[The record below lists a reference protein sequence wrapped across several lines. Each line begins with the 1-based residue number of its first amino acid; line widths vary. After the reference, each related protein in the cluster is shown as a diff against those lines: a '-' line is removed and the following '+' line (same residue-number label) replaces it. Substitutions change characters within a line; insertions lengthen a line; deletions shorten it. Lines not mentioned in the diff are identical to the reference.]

1 MTFAPAQKLQVP
13 DTPSQ
18 SEGAAAAAMAVA
30 PALKRRLGG
39 ATIRRKIFAAF
50 LAMSVITAALG
61 AYAVAS
67 IGRTGDLVVQTFDRS
82 LMSINY
88 ARAAAADFAG
98 MEAALARRRRAASDA
113 ERAMLDARADELAEQ
128 LADDLA
134 IAAERTRSPAAV
146 RAAAAASQAV
156 AAWQA
161 ARTSLQMESGDSVP
175 DWVALDAAAAEVTE
189 QIDLLINHTA
199 GDAFLQRRNASA
211 LIATTE
217 QLNVGAILAALL
229 LATIVTVLLARK
241 IIGPVAAAS
250 AAANRIAKG
259 ELDTDIPRAGRDELG
274 ALLAALTVMR
284 DNIRAM
290 VAREVAGRRS
300 AQGRLIDAI
309 ETSREGVVLVDSSG
323 AIANANT
330 RLRSFFPALSGLLAP
345 GAPFAAFAGA
355 AGQGVFD
362 GDAEA
367 TEAALPDGRWLRIGR
382 TTMRDG
388 GLVAIAS
395 DITALKR
402 QQAALASTNARFDAA
417 LSNMSQGLCLFDRD
431 NLLLVANRRFSEI
444 FGLDPDKVVPGLAMH
459 ELIRMSIAA
468 GNYGPI
474 ADFAAVKAARE
485 GIIARRQAGTHFQD
499 MADGRVIAIAHEPMD
514 DGGWVATYEDMTDRR
529 RAEARIAHLAR
540 HDHLTDLPNRVLF
553 NERLAQ
559 AIAHLG
565 RGQDFAVLSLDI
577 DRFRGINETI
587 GHAVGDAV
595 LKQLAERLCACV
607 RETDTVARL
616 AGDDFAVLLVGLDR
630 PEAAAELARRIVTQ
644 LGQPYQVDGHAVQL
658 GISIGIAVAPGD
670 GAIGE
675 TLLAHADGA
684 LTRAKADG
692 GGVFRFFEAAMDARL
707 QQRRALEIDLRR
719 ALAEDQ
725 FTLFYQPLV
734 NLKQARVSSFE
745 ALIRWRH
752 PVRGMVSP
760 GEFIPLAEEIGLI
773 GAIGEWVLRRAARD
787 AALWPAD
794 VNVGVNVSPQQFK
807 ADASGKPRLVS
818 AVRQALE
825 DSGLDPRRLELEI
838 TESTLM
844 DDASTVKDTLAALK
858 QLGTALAM
866 DDFGTGYSSLS
877 TLRAFPFDKIKI
889 DQSFIRALGQ
899 DEGAAAI
906 VRVVV
911 ALGQSLRLRT
921 TAEGVE
927 TAEQL
932 AYLRQEGCTEIQGY
946 YFSPP
951 RPNEEVP
958 GLIQRIG
965 AQLTERRAA

>member
-1 MTFAPAQKLQVP
+1 MTFTPARPLPVAAIPAQSDGVGLVAPSPAPAP
-13 DTPSQ
+13 
-18 SEGAAAAAMAVA
+18 
-30 PALKRRLGG
+30 KRRLGG
-39 ATIRRKIFAAF
+39 ATIRSKIFAAF
-50 LAMSVITAALG
+50 LVMCLITAALG

-67 IGRTGDLVVQTFDRS
+67 IGRTGNLVAETFDRS

-88 ARAAAADFAG
+88 ARAAAFDFAA
-98 MEAALARRRRAASDA
+98 MEAALARRRLATGAADRAA
-113 ERAMLDARADELAEQ
+113 LDARADELAEQ

-146 RAAAAASQAV
+146 RAAAAASEAV
-156 AAWQA
+156 AAWQG
-161 ARTSLQMESGDSVP
+161 ARTGHQAEGGDNVP
-175 DWVALDAAAAEVTE
+175 DWTLLDAAAAEVTE

-211 LIATTE
+211 LIDMTE
-217 QLNVGAILAALL
+217 KLNVAAILAALAL
-229 LATIVTVLLARK
+229 STIVTVLLARK

-250 AAANRIAKG
+250 AAANRIANG

-274 ALLAALTVMR
+274 TLLSAMAVMR

-330 RLRSFFPALSGLLAP
+330 RLKSFFPALSGLLAP

-355 AGQGVFD
+355 TGQGVFD
-362 GDAEA
+362 SDAEA
-367 TEAALPDGRWLRIGR
+367 TETALPDGRWLRIGR
-382 TTMRDG
+382 TAMRDG

-417 LSNMSQGLCLFDRD
+417 LSNMSQGLCLFGRD
-431 NLLLVANRRFSEI
+431 NVLLVANRRFSEI
-444 FGLDPDKVVPGLAMH
+444 FGLDPAKVVPGLAMQD
-459 ELIRMSIAA
+459 LIRMSIAA
-468 GNYGPI
+468 GNYGPTV
-474 ADFAAVKAARE
+474 DFAAVKAARE

-499 MADGRVIAIAHEPMD
+499 MADGRVIAIAHEPMQ
-514 DGGWVATYEDMTDRR
+514 DGGWVATYEDITDRR

-540 HDHLTDLPNRVLF
+540 HDQLTDLPNRVLF
-553 NERLAQ
+553 SERLAQ

-565 RGQDFAVLSLDI
+565 RGQEFAVLSLDI

-595 LKQLAERLCACV
+595 LRQLAERLSACV

-630 PEAAAELARRIVTQ
+630 PEAAAELARRIVMQ
-644 LGQPYQVDGHAVQL
+644 LGQPYQVDGQGVQL
-658 GISIGIAVAPGD
+658 SISIGIAVAPGD
-670 GAIGE
+670 GAIAE

-760 GEFIPLAEEIGLI
+760 GEFIPLAEESGLI
-773 GAIGEWVLRRAARD
+773 GAMGEWVLRRAARD
-787 AALWPAD
+787 AALWPGD
-794 VNVGVNVSPQQFK
+794 VKVGVNVSPQQFK
-807 ADASGKPRLVS
+807 ADASGKSRLVA
-818 AVRQALE
+818 AVRQALDE
-825 DSGLDPRRLELEI
+825 SGLDPRRLELEI

-844 DDASTVKDTLAALK
+844 DDANAVKDTLAALK
-858 QLGTALAM
+858 AMGTSLAM

-911 ALGQSLRLRT
+911 GLGQSLRMRT

-932 AYLRQEGCTEIQGY
+932 AYLRQEGCVEIQGY

-951 RPNEEVP
+951 RPNEEVL
-958 GLIQRIG
+958 GLIEKIG
-965 AQLTERRAA
+965 ARLAEKLAA